1 MIKKTSKLD
10 NIEVNKKEFH
20 LSKQTIAL
28 KLVNINQILISN
40 KFEPNDKGFMMKDDA
55 VVRYHHM
62 YHIYIYIYLS
72 YEICIILPQ
81 MSGYTK
87 YFDNVGKNIFYD

>member
-62 YHIYIYIYLS
+62 YHIYIYIYIFI
-72 YEICIILPQ
+72 YH
-81 MSGYTK
+81 MK
-87 YFDNVGKNIFYD
+87 YVLFYLK

>member
-62 YHIYIYIYLS
+62 YHIFIYIYIYI
-72 YEICIILPQ
+72 YDIYIFIYH
-81 MSGYTK
+81 MK
-87 YFDNVGKNIFYD
+87 YVLFYLK